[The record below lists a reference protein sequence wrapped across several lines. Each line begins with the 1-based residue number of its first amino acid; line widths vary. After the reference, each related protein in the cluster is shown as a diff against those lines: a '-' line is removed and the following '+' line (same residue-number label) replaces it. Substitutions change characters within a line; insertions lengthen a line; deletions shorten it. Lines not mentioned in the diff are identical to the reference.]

1 MIQHTGIEKKSLTYY
16 ISAVGKGGQKI
27 FLDDSDRL
35 YFENLLRQQ
44 KIKYT
49 LNFFCYVLLPKQ
61 YSLLLE
67 TYKNNVS
74 KPMHWINSSYAN
86 YFNRRHN
93 RKNKL
98 FKDHYTCLIIEKK
111 HFLSELSCHLHH
123 LPKKERVTESL
134 FQYKW
139 STLPGYI
146 NRKKREDW
154 VDYKCILS
162 MINRKSQIE
171 PLSYQKYFK
180 KSLNKQIPSPLLN
193 LRGRFVLGSEDF
205 KKKVRK
211 SRHLNKTGNQKN
223 DNILAK
229 KIIELTTQSPS
240 WSSLKVK
247 KKKMNKTILAR
258 NAAIYFLKKYTDLSN
273 QQISTHFKYLKKSS
287 ISQMGRRFNLKME
300 KYNAVNKISAFL
312 DEKIK
317 NYYKLP
323 KKI

>member
-1 MIQHTGIEKKSLTYY
+1 MIQHSGIKKRGLTYY

-27 FLDDSDRL
+27 FLDDLDRL

-44 KIKYT
+44 KIKDT

-61 YSLLLE
+61 YSLLVE

-93 RKNKL
+93 RKYKL
-98 FKDHYTCLIIEKK
+98 FKDHFTCLIIERK
-111 HFLSELSCHLHH
+111 HFLAELSCYLHH
-123 LPKKERVTESL
+123 LPKKERVAESL

-154 VDYKCILS
+154 VDYKCIMS

-171 PLSYQKYFK
+171 PLSYQKYFNK
-180 KSLNKQIPSPLLN
+180 IQKKQIPSPLLN

-205 KKKVRK
+205 KKEVRE

-223 DNILAK
+223 DDILAK

-247 KKKMNKTILAR
+247 KKKMKNTILAR

-273 QQISTHFKYLKKSS
+273 QQISTYFKYLKKSS
-287 ISQMGRRFNLKME
+287 ISQMSRRFNLIKE
-300 KYNAVNKISAFL
+300 KYKAIKNISDSL
-312 DEKIK
+312 EEKIK
-317 NYYKLP
+317 SLLNKT
-323 KKI
+323 

>member
-1 MIQHTGIEKKSLTYY
+1 MIQHSGIEKKGLTYY

-27 FLDDSDRL
+27 FLDDLDRL

-44 KIKYT
+44 KIKDT

-61 YSLLLE
+61 YSLLVE

-93 RKNKL
+93 RKYKL
-98 FKDHYTCLIIEKK
+98 FKDHFTCLIIEKK
-111 HFLSELSCHLHH
+111 HFLAELSCHLHH

-180 KSLNKQIPSPLLN
+180 KKLNKHIPSPLIK

-205 KKKVRK
+205 KKKVLK
-211 SRHLNKTGNQKN
+211 GQHLDKIEDQRD

-229 KIIELTTQSPS
+229 KIIELTTQSLY
-240 WSSLKVK
+240 WSSLKAK
-247 KKKMNKTILAR
+247 KKNFNHTILSR

-273 QQISTHFKYLKKSS
+273 QQISTSFISLNKSS
-287 ISQMGRRFNLKME
+287 ISQMSRRFNLTKE
-300 KYNAVNKISAFL
+300 SYEAIRKISASL
-312 DEKIK
+312 EKNIK
-317 NYYKLP
+317 KLL
-323 KKI
+323 

>member
-1 MIQHTGIEKKSLTYY
+1 MVQHSRIERGALTYF
-16 ISAVGKGGQKI
+16 ISAVGKRGEKI
-27 FLDDSDRL
+27 FMDDLDRF
-35 YFENLLRQQ
+35 YFKNLLQQQ
-44 KIKYT
+44 KINSA
-49 LNFFCYVLLPKQ
+49 LNIYCYVLLPKQ
-61 YSLLLE
+61 YSLLVE

-74 KPMHWINSSYAN
+74 KPMHWINSVYAN

-93 RKNKL
+93 RKYKL
-98 FKDHYTCLIIEKK
+98 FKDHFTCLIIEKK
-111 HFLSELSCHLHH
+111 HFLAELSCHLHH
-123 LPKKERVTESL
+123 LPKKERVTESF

-180 KSLNKQIPSPLLN
+180 KILNKHIPSPLIK

-205 KKKVRK
+205 KKKAPK
-211 SRHLNKTGNQKN
+211 IQHLNKTGEKK
-223 DNILAK
+223 DDAILIK

-247 KKKMNKTILAR
+247 KKKLNKTILAR
-258 NAAIYFLKKYTDLSN
+258 NAAIYFIKKYTNQSN
-273 QQISTHFKYLKKSS
+273 QQISIYFKPLEKSS
-287 ISQMGRRFNLKME
+287 ISQMSRRFNLVKE
-300 KYNAVNKISAFL
+300 EYEAIKKISCSF
-312 DEKIK
+312 EKKIK
-317 NYYKLP
+317 NNIKFQ
-323 KKI
+323 K